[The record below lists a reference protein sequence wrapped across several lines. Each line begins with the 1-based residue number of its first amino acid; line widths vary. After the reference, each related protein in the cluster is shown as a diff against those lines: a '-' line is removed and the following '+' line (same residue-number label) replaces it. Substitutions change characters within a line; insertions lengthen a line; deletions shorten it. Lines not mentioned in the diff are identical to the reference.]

1 MEDCKTNIDNNNIN
15 SNQIN
20 NDNNKTYNNYNLRLK
35 LNSNNCNNKTN
46 DDIINDYFIT
56 DKNDNNNISI
66 EANYNNNISYEESSN
81 KNIINKV
88 DLISEENKYENKQ
101 FLEKDNKLE
110 KEEDIIPNIS
120 SIENKTSPIKYD
132 TLNKQNI
139 IESSNKENKEN
150 ININNIKKKPL
161 IQEPNILKSTK
172 IQALKQKI
180 NKRNSKDKKN
190 NEIARDIETNNQ
202 NDFNPGAF
210 KKDDKL
216 INYNTNNNNSLKNKL
231 YHYLTNFEDWKN
243 NTKTNYNYNNLQLN
257 LLRRKIRNK
266 NITDSERTPRLTYV
280 GLKRYQN
287 LSLNNL
293 SQIQKGIDTYYMIN
307 DNINKVNNLKREI
320 NNITNTNNTNDIIT
334 NQKFYDILK
343 KNKGFEDIFTN
354 IVKPT
359 INNKNKKHYNKI
371 LNQLNKTIERLPK
384 NEGNLGFDKININH
398 TFRKYSNPK
407 IYEISPI
414 GKNRKKK
421 FEFLD
426 NINYTKTNN
435 INEKNKKLMF
445 ESKMNNMNNTI
456 NQLLKITPEF
466 NLEKRITFPA
476 NNFRKTKTIS
486 KMYKSR
492 KNSTILLI

>member
-120 SIENKTSPIKYD
+120 SIENKTSPID

-139 IESSNKENKEN
+139 IESSNKQNKEN

-180 NKRNSKDKKN
+180 NKRNSKDKKIMKSL
-190 NEIARDIETNNQ
+190 EI
-202 NDFNPGAF
+202 
-210 KKDDKL
+210 
-216 INYNTNNNNSLKNKL
+216 
-231 YHYLTNFEDWKN
+231 
-243 NTKTNYNYNNLQLN
+243 
-257 LLRRKIRNK
+257 
-266 NITDSERTPRLTYV
+266 
-280 GLKRYQN
+280 
-287 LSLNNL
+287 
-293 SQIQKGIDTYYMIN
+293 
-307 DNINKVNNLKREI
+307 
-320 NNITNTNNTNDIIT
+320 
-334 NQKFYDILK
+334 
-343 KNKGFEDIFTN
+343 
-354 IVKPT
+354 
-359 INNKNKKHYNKI
+359 
-371 LNQLNKTIERLPK
+371 
-384 NEGNLGFDKININH
+384 
-398 TFRKYSNPK
+398 
-407 IYEISPI
+407 
-414 GKNRKKK
+414 
-421 FEFLD
+421 
-426 NINYTKTNN
+426 
-435 INEKNKKLMF
+435 
-445 ESKMNNMNNTI
+445 
-456 NQLLKITPEF
+456 
-466 NLEKRITFPA
+466 
-476 NNFRKTKTIS
+476 
-486 KMYKSR
+486 
-492 KNSTILLI
+492 